1 MAIKNF
7 SKFLR
12 EWKWSLILLG
22 VCIAGIPLCTVFGI
36 QSVNWGNDFWP
47 NALSEFLGMFVDLIF
62 GALFTFVVI
71 DKYLQYHKNKQWSKI
86 KSITYK
92 SLYFSVSD
100 MVLKLNSALPQG
112 IREESYSLSED
123 LETLN
128 DYLLKEDL
136 DVFIDS
142 LSKNVQKLTEE
153 KFPLTS
159 GKPDETSSIHDETIY
174 AALIKFKNSIKT
186 DINNI
191 NSLIVPRLLNF
202 SDDIVLLDEIVEL
215 VEISTSLISK
225 VHNIKKVNHKNSE
238 VKLVWLIKIQ
248 EILNK
253 LKIISDI
260 IEADLNSL

>member
-1 MAIKNF
+1 MANENF
-7 SKFLR
+7 SKFFK

-47 NALSEFLGMFVDLIF
+47 NAMSEFLGMFVDLIF

-86 KSITYK
+86 KNITYK
-92 SLYFSVSD
+92 SLYFSISD
-100 MVLKLNSALPQG
+100 IVLKLNSALPQG
-112 IREESYSLSED
+112 IREDSYNLSED

-136 DVFIDS
+136 DIFVDS
-142 LSKNVQKLTEE
+142 LRKNLQKLIKE
-153 KFPLTS
+153 KFPQIVSTS
-159 GKPDETSSIHDETIY
+159 DETASIHDEEIY
-174 AALIKFKNSIKT
+174 ESLIKFKNNIKT

-225 VHNIKKVNHKNSE
+225 VHNIHKLNHKNSQ
-238 VKLVWLIKIQ
+238 VKLIWLIKIND
-248 EILNK
+248 ILDK
-253 LKIISDI
+253 LKIISNIIQSDI
-260 IEADLNSL
+260 ELI

>member
-1 MAIKNF
+1 MAVKNF

-12 EWKWSLILLG
+12 EWKWSLILLF
-22 VCIAGIPLCTVFGI
+22 VCIAGIPLCTIYGI

-71 DKYLQYHKNKQWSKI
+71 DKYLQYHKNKQWQKI
-86 KSITYK
+86 KNITYK

-142 LSKNVQKLTEE
+142 LSKNIQKLICER
-153 KFPLTS
+153 FPQTA
-159 GKPDETSSIHDETIY
+159 KPDETASIHDEAVY
-174 AALIKFKNSIKT
+174 LALVNFKNSIKS

-191 NSLIVPRLLNF
+191 NALIVPRLLNF
-202 SDDIVLLDEIVEL
+202 SDDIILLDEIVEL

-248 EILNK
+248 DILTK
-253 LKIISDI
+253 LKTISDI
-260 IEADLNSL
+260 IQADLNSL